1 MAEPGGVAGG
11 LSAMFTRRLLL
22 ASVGLMLMPRGLQA
36 AVKDKVVVAGGA
48 LTEIVVA
55 LGEAGR
61 LAGVDT
67 TSLYPPQ
74 VVAPLPKIGY
84 LRTLSAE
91 GILSLDPG
99 LLIAS
104 NQAGPPAIID
114 QLRQAGLPVT
124 VVPEAHTVEAV
135 PGKVRIVAQA
145 LGQEAEGAAMAAA
158 IQADLAAMRQAIA
171 PLQKRP
177 RVLFVMS
184 TSAGRIMAAGQDTAA
199 DLMVGL
205 AGGQNIVQGYAGYK
219 PLTAEA
225 ALAGEPDV
233 VLLPQ
238 HSFESLG
245 GPTGVAALPA
255 LKDTPAARAGR
266 IHAMDTLY
274 LLGLGPRIAYA
285 AHDLAM
291 LLHPGLALP
300 ALPQRP
306 WS

>member
-1 MAEPGGVAGG
+1 MV
-11 LSAMFTRRLLL
+11 TRRHLL
-22 ASVGLMLMPRGLQA
+22 ASASVLLMPRILHA
-36 AVKDKVVVAGGA
+36 AGNGRIVVAGGA

-55 LGEAGR
+55 LGEARR
-61 LAGVDT
+61 LAGVDA

-74 VVAPLPKIGY
+74 IVAPLPKIGY

-104 NQAGPPAIID
+104 DQAGPPAIIA

-124 VVPEAHTVEAV
+124 LVPEAHTVDAV
-135 PGKVRIVAQA
+135 PGKVHVVARA
-145 LGQEAEGAAMAAA
+145 LGHEAEGMAMAAA
-158 IQADLAAMRQAIA
+158 IQADLAAIQDTVTS
-171 PLQKRP
+171 LQKRP

-205 AGGQNIVQGYAGYK
+205 AGGHNIVQGYAGYK

-225 ALAGEPDV
+225 ALAGDPDV
-233 VLLPQ
+233 ILLPQ
-238 HSFESLG
+238 HSLEALG
-245 GPTGVAALPA
+245 GQAGVAALPA
-255 LKDTPAARAGR
+255 LKDTPAARTGR

-274 LLGLGPRIAYA
+274 LLGLGPRIASA
-285 AHDLAM
+285 ARELAM
-291 LLHPGLALP
+291 LFHPGLALP